1 MDFSKIQELI
11 KAVSESSLTSF
22 EFKCDGTQI
31 NMKKECEKI
40 VVKENLNLEDSKE
53 DTKKIQI
60 QNFNKE
66 DKMEDKI
73 ITDVEENFNVVKSP
87 IVGTFYKSSGPKQE
101 PFVKVGDKVKK
112 GEVLCIVEAMKLM
125 NEIESEFEGEVVEI
139 LAQDGEMVEY
149 GEPLIKI
156 KYSLC
161 INA

>member
-1 MDFSKIQELI
+1 
-11 KAVSESSLTSF
+11 
-22 EFKCDGTQI
+22 
-31 NMKKECEKI
+31 MKKECEKI

-53 DTKKIQI
+53 YTKKIQI

-66 DKMEDKI
+66 DKREDKI

-87 IVGTFYKSSGPKQE
+87 IVGTFYKSSGPKQD
-101 PFVKVGDKVKK
+101 PFVKIGHKVKK

-139 LAQDGEMVEY
+139 LAKDGEMVEY

-156 KYSLC
+156 KYNLC
-161 INA
+161 INQ

>member
-66 DKMEDKI
+66 DKREDKI

-87 IVGTFYKSSGPKQE
+87 IVGTFYKSSGPKQD
-101 PFVKVGDKVKK
+101 PFVKIGHKVKK

-139 LAQDGEMVEY
+139 LAKDGEMVEY

>member
-1 MDFSKIQELI
+1 MDYSKIQELI

-31 NMKKECEKI
+31 NMKKECEKV
-40 VVKENLNLEDSKE
+40 VVKENQHLEGVKE
-53 DTKKIQI
+53 DRKKIEI
-60 QNFNKE
+60 QNFKEEDRRE
-66 DKMEDKI
+66 DKTI
-73 ITDVEENFNVVKSP
+73 PSIEENYNVVKSP
-87 IVGTFYKSSGPKQE
+87 IVGTFYKSSGPAQE
-101 PFVKVGDKVKK
+101 PFVKIGHKVKK

-139 LAQDGEMVEY
+139 LAKDGEMVEY

>member
-1 MDFSKIQELI
+1 MDYSKIQELI
-11 KAVSESSLTSF
+11 KVVSESSLTSF

-40 VVKENLNLEDSKE
+40 VVKENALLETLKE
-53 DTKKIQI
+53 DAKKIEI
-60 QNFNKE
+60 QNFKEQDKRE
-66 DKMEDKI
+66 DKTKPAI
-73 ITDVEENFNVVKSP
+73 EENYNVVKSP
-87 IVGTFYKSSGPKQE
+87 IVGTFYKSSGPEQE
-101 PFVKVGDKVKK
+101 PFIKIGHKVKK

-139 LAQDGEMVEY
+139 LAKDGEMVEY

>member
-53 DTKKIQI
+53 YTKKIQI

-66 DKMEDKI
+66 DKREDKI

-87 IVGTFYKSSGPKQE
+87 IVGTFYKSSGPKQD
-101 PFVKVGDKVKK
+101 PFVKIGHKVKK

-139 LAQDGEMVEY
+139 LAKDGEMVEY

-156 KYSLC
+156 KYNLC
-161 INA
+161 INQ

>member
-40 VVKENLNLEDSKE
+40 VVKENLNLEE
-53 DTKKIQI
+53 LNEETKNMQI
-60 QNFNKE
+60 QYFNEE
-66 DKMEDKI
+66 DKEDKI
-73 ITDVEENFNVVKSP
+73 ITDIEENFNVVKSP

-101 PFVKVGDKVKK
+101 PFVKAGDKVKK

-156 KYSLC
+156 KYKLC
-161 INA
+161 INQ

>member
-40 VVKENLNLEDSKE
+40 VVKENLNLEDLKE

-66 DKMEDKI
+66 DKREDKI

-87 IVGTFYKSSGPKQE
+87 IVGTFYKSSGPKQD
-101 PFVKVGDKVKK
+101 PFVKIGHKVKK

-139 LAQDGEMVEY
+139 LAKDGEMVEY

-156 KYSLC
+156 KYSL
-161 INA
+161 